1 MQEPPAGHAG
11 IPTSK
16 VAMAP
21 AAAGQSEKEIELT
34 AARFAVRKV
43 AKLGGHIVILP
54 RRKFLHLA
62 AATAALPC
70 LPRVAAADDAYP
82 SRPIHLVIGF
92 TPGAAA
98 DVVARVLAQATG
110 PILGQQIVVDNKPGA
125 GSSIAAEYVAH
136 SAKDGYTLFLATLS
150 IITNQ
155 IINPNAALDLVR
167 DFEPV
172 ALLEDAAIILVVNP
186 VSNIHSVK
194 ELIAFCK
201 EKPNQAL
208 DSNVIG
214 SMPHFASELFAQK
227 AGIKLTQIPYQ
238 GSPQAVEDVVAGRTL
253 MTFSPA
259 STVVG
264 QIAAGKLVAL
274 ATTTGKRAGALPD
287 VPTMAEAGLP
297 DVDTSLWF
305 GLLAPVGTPRPIV
318 DKLAAASRTAMQTPA
333 AIKALRPQGDDP
345 LEAGPDKFGA
355 FMKSEIARWT
365 EVAHA
370 AGMIKS

>member
-1 MQEPPAGHAG
+1 M
-11 IPTSK
+11 
-16 VAMAP
+16 
-21 AAAGQSEKEIELT
+21 
-34 AARFAVRKV
+34 
-43 AKLGGHIVILP
+43 ILR

-70 LPRVAAADDAYP
+70 LTRIAAADDAYP
-82 SRPIHLVIGF
+82 SRPIHLIIGF

-98 DVVARVLAQATG
+98 DVVARVLSQAAG

-155 IINPNAALDLVR
+155 IINPNAALDLIR

-201 EKPNQAL
+201 AKPDKAL

-264 QIAAGKLVAL
+264 QIAAGKLLAL
-274 ATTTGKRAGALPD
+274 ATTTSKRAGALPD

-305 GLLAPVGTPRPIV
+305 GLLAPVGTPRAIV
-318 DKLAAASRTAMQTPA
+318 DKLAAGSRAAMQTPA

-345 LEAGPDKFGA
+345 LEAGP
-355 FMKSEIARWT
+355 
-365 EVAHA
+365 
-370 AGMIKS
+370 

>member
-1 MQEPPAGHAG
+1 M
-11 IPTSK
+11 
-16 VAMAP
+16 
-21 AAAGQSEKEIELT
+21 AAA
-34 AARFAVRKV
+34 A
-43 AKLGGHIVILP
+43 
-54 RRKFLHLA
+54 
-62 AATAALPC
+62 AALPYC
-70 LPRVAAADDAYP
+70 LASPAADDAYP
-82 SRPIHLVIGF
+82 SRPIHVVIGF

-98 DVVARVLAQATG
+98 DVVARVYAQATA
-110 PILGQQIVVDNKPGA
+110 PILGQQIVVENKPGA

-136 SAKDGYTLFLATLS
+136 SAKDGYTVFLGTLS

-155 IINPNAALDLVR
+155 IINPNASLDLIR

-172 ALLEDAAIILVVNP
+172 ALLQDAAIILVVNP

-201 EKPNQAL
+201 AKPDKAL

-227 AGIKLTQIPYQ
+227 AGIKLTQMPYQ

-264 QIAAGKLVAL
+264 QIAADKLRAL

-297 DVDTSLWF
+297 DVTPASGSASWCLSARLGLSSTSSPPRPARRCIHRPPK
-305 GLLAPVGTPRPIV
+305 GLAPAGRRSARCRPRRV
-318 DKLAAASRTAMQTPA
+318 RRLHEKRN
-333 AIKALRPQGDDP
+333 RP
-345 LEAGPDKFGA
+345 
-355 FMKSEIARWT
+355 WT
-365 EVAHA
+365 QVAHA